1 MARKEVN
8 LNIGCSIYQQL
19 EVHAQ
24 TFTKRRI
31 YPLNPHSQKLTSN
44 ICSLL
49 TIYWNFLDYSLMEY
63 IAVSFGNEEVRQSMR
78 RYIHDLTK
86 FRKSVTVS
94 EIRKLWPN
102 EMNFPDL

>member
-1 MARKEVN
+1 MQGSKIN
-8 LNIGCSIYQQL
+8 LNIGVPFTSKL
-19 EVHAQ
+19 EVHAR

-31 YPLNPHSQKLTSN
+31 YQLNPHSQKLTSN
-44 ICSLL
+44 ICSLRA
-49 TIYWNFLDYSLMEY
+49 IYWNFLDYGLMEY

-86 FRKSVTVS
+86 FRKLVTVS